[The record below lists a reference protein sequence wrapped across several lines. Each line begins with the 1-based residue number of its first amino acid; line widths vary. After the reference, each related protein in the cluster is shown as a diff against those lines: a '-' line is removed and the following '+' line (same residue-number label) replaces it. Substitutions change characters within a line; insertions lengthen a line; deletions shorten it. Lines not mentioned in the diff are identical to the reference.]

1 MRQLCSIDW
10 FQSASSCMDPS
21 GSSAPQCDPLQQS
34 TALSHPPCWMRRI
47 CWIRLSPRSLP
58 CSNYQPLM
66 TEPNWKQVDTVGNGA
81 HKLICLSIHLE
92 DKSGGGGGGCL
103 TQALSRL
110 INTYLQPVCEKQ
122 LNNTSTLHTE
132 EYRAPPQPKRRIGV
146 NATYAD
152 CSRRQRRFI
161 TR

>member
-1 MRQLCSIDW
+1 MLDETDLL
-10 FQSASSCMDPS
+10 DPS
-21 GSSAPQCDPLQQS
+21 ESPVPPVLKLSAANDGAKLETS
-34 TALSHPPCWMRRI
+34 RYRRQRSAQI
-47 CWIRLSPRSLP
+47 NLPFHSFGGQIRRRR
-58 CSNYQPLM
+58 
-66 TEPNWKQVDTVGNGA
+66 
-81 HKLICLSIHLE
+81 
-92 DKSGGGGGGCL
+92 GGCL